1 MSVQRFSYWIA
12 DRRRAGHD
20 NGLPAHLRLSSSR
33 VNRFVRETML
43 REARLTADLDVAF
56 GIFELIGSKHAPRAA
71 RVWRPRGLLLMED
84 LSLAFEVV
92 ERQRQRGIVVAD
104 DDIER
109 LVHLLHTFF
118 PTIGVKLSEK
128 GVREM
133 VERYLA
139 EHSLPDAVVARAEPE
154 AIVVDHP
161 LLDELREV
169 AAEVRLRFKS
179 PWGNANLMDIGLGVG
194 DELSYSCYGWC
205 SPLNCGTFA
214 STGCDGTHFSLL
226 MVDGE
231 IAADSPIVMTT
242 PANMGR
248 SVIVGENLFD
258 FLCLGSRRGYL
269 LDSLAGSYYK
279 RSLDELIDPNWYP
292 GKPASE
298 WIAKQTDEYP
308 DNMLHFLVDRLD
320 LHPWTDADR
329 FDELQEKYA
338 SLLRLPPDVRG

>member
-1 MSVQRFSYWIA
+1 MSLQRLSYWVA
-12 DRRRAGHD
+12 DRRRASHD
-20 NGLPAHLRLSSSR
+20 NGLPANLRLSSCSANQFTR
-33 VNRFVRETML
+33 QRML
-43 REARLTADLDVAF
+43 REAGLTADVDVAF
-56 GIFELIGSKHAPRAA
+56 GIFKLIGPEHALRAA
-71 RVWRPRGLLLMED
+71 RAWRPRVLLLMED
-84 LSLAFEVV
+84 LSLAFELV
-92 ERQRQRGIVVAD
+92 ERQRKRGILVAD

-118 PTIGVKLSEK
+118 PTIGVNLSEK

-139 EHSLPDAVVARAEPE
+139 EHSLPDAVVAPDEPE
-154 AIVVDHP
+154 VIVVDHP
-161 LLDELREV
+161 LLDELRNV
-169 AAEVRLRFKS
+169 AAEVKLRFKS
-179 PWGNANLMDIGLGVG
+179 PWGNANLIDIGLRVG

-226 MVDGE
+226 MDDGE
-231 IAADSPIVMTT
+231 IGADSPIVMTT

-258 FLCLGSRRGYL
+258 FLCLGSRTGYL
-269 LDSLAGSYYK
+269 LDSLAGSYYE
-279 RSLDELIDPNWYP
+279 RSLNGLIDPNWYP

-298 WIAKQTDEYP
+298 WIAKQTDDYP
-308 DNMLHFLVDRLD
+308 DNMLRFLVDRLD
-320 LHPWTDADR
+320 LHPWTDAGR

-338 SLLRLPPDVRG
+338 ALLRLPPDVRQ